1 MNLNTNYYKALGE
14 RYSKYSLDE
23 FVKKAENSHLYI
35 LHKHYFIATTY
46 YEEPKLTIIEDEYEE
61 NFFGCKYEGEVKE
74 EFEIIKYCFHFD
86 EEIDKSP
93 QGEKIIL
100 DTFSLKNKFPDE
112 DICDLFFRL
121 YDNPDNESNFSSLEA
136 KYMDVWK
143 YSITEAERSDYLFG
157 PELIIEGELYDLVQY
172 EDYPYL
178 TEPGPFKILKYK
190 TGDYED
196 VYLEYGDPWS
206 RTSVD
211 FKTKGLNHLQTGFQ
225 EIYEN
230 IKEYG
235 KK

>member
-1 MNLNTNYYKALGE
+1 MKLHPNYKKALEE
-14 RYSKYSLDE
+14 RYSRYSLDE
-23 FVKKAENSHLYI
+23 FVKKADNSHLYI
-35 LHKHYFIATTY
+35 LHKHSFNASIY
-46 YEEPKLTIIEDEYEE
+46 YEEPKLTIIKDEYEE
-61 NFFGCKYEGEVKE
+61 NFGGCKYEGEVKE

-112 DICDLFFRL
+112 DICELFFRL

-143 YSITEAERSDYLFG
+143 YSITEAIRSDYLFG
-157 PELIIEGELYDLVQY
+157 PELICEGDFNISDQY

-178 TEPGPFKILKYK
+178 VDPGPFKILKYK

-196 VYLEYGDPWS
+196 VYLEYGDPS
-206 RTSVD
+206 LMIFVD

-225 EIYEN
+225 EIYKN
-230 IKEYG
+230 IKKYG